1 MRIAVFGLGYVGCVT
16 GACLAQMGHEVCG
29 VDISPTKVRMIN
41 QGRAPLRE
49 KGIERLVR
57 QVVGA
62 GRFRASLQSAKAM
75 DGAEVSLICVG
86 TPSGRGGEAKLD
98 YVLRA
103 AEEIGRALRRRQGPH
118 TTAVRSTVPPGT
130 MERLVIPVL
139 ERSARK
145 KAGSGFEVCF
155 HPEFLR
161 EGSSVQDFFHPSRT
175 VIGAARAKGA
185 ERFAQL
191 WRPIKA
197 PLFVTSLKVAEMVK
211 YADNA
216 FHALKVA
223 FANELGALAKS
234 LGIASREVM
243 RIFVADRKL
252 NISPL
257 YLKPGFAFGGPCL
270 PKDLRALA
278 RMGKAAGLDLP
289 LLESILLSNHCH
301 LQRALE
307 LILAT
312 GKRRVGVL
320 GLVFKSDTDDLRE
333 SPSCKLVKALV
344 EGGKKVKVYDP
355 QVDLQ
360 SLLGANR
367 TYVESA
373 LPELPRLLVGSLHDA
388 LDASQVI
395 VIAGHH
401 REFAGVARKLKR
413 GQAAIDLVGLLEPA
427 PLSRS
432 RIEGL
437 CW

>member
-1 MRIAVFGLGYVGCVT
+1 MRIAIFGLGYVGCVT

-41 QGRAPLRE
+41 GGSAPLRE

-57 QVVGA
+57 QVVRA
-62 GRFRASLQSAKAM
+62 GRFRASLQAAEAM
-75 DGAEVSLICVG
+75 EGAEVSLVCVG
-86 TPSGRGGEAKLD
+86 TPSGRVGKANLD
-98 YVLRA
+98 YVFRA
-103 AEEIGRALRRRQGPH
+103 AKEIGKALRHRQTPH
-118 TTAVRSTVPPGT
+118 TVAVRSTVPPGT
-130 MERLVIPVL
+130 MEELVIPLL
-139 ERSARK
+139 ESSAGK
-145 KAGSGFEVCF
+145 KVGAGFEVCF

-161 EGSSVQDFFHPSRT
+161 EGSSIEDFFHPSRN
-175 VIGAARAKGA
+175 VIGVARAQGA
-185 ERFAQL
+185 ERFVRL

-197 PLFVTSLKVAEMVK
+197 PLFVTSLRVAEMVK

-223 FANELGALAKS
+223 FANEVGALAKS

-243 RIFVADRKL
+243 RIFVEDRKL

-270 PKDLRALA
+270 PKDLRALV
-278 RMGKAAGLDLP
+278 RVGKARGVDIP
-289 LLESILLSNHCH
+289 LLGSILRSNHCH
-301 LQRALE
+301 LNRAQD
-307 LILAT
+307 LILAA
-312 GKRRVGVL
+312 GKSRVGVL

-333 SPSCKLVKALV
+333 SPSCQLVKALV
-344 EGGKKVKVYDP
+344 EVGKKVKVYDP

-367 TYVESA
+367 AYVDSA
-373 LPELPRLLVGSLHDA
+373 LPDLPRLLVGSLDDVLA
-388 LDASQVI
+388 SSQVI

-401 REFAGVARKLKR
+401 PEFAGVAQKLKS
-413 GQAAIDLVGLLEPA
+413 GQTAIDLVGLLDPA
-427 PLSRS
+427 PASRA